1 MTAMRSG
8 INGSVPTG
16 GGQETN
22 HGRRSRRS
30 TTVMIVDDHVA
41 VRRGTELLLAGAGF
55 TVVEGTGDVERAC
68 ALAREKRP
76 AVVIVDLRLGGRSGV
91 HLAESLLREH
101 PGLGILLYTGAAD
114 AGALHQALCAPV
126 LGVLLKAATPEE
138 LIAAVEHVARGVRY
152 VDVNLRA
159 VEERPTRASRLS
171 SREREVLQLIANGLS
186 GEAVADAL
194 FLSGDTVRTH
204 VRNAVAKLGA
214 HSRAHAIAI
223 ALRSGEIGFES

>member
-1 MTAMRSG
+1 MTASSFG
-8 INGSVPTG
+8 INGSVLTG
-16 GGQETN
+16 GSQEARR
-22 HGRRSRRS
+22 GARSRRS
-30 TTVMIVDDHVA
+30 TTVMVVDDHVA
-41 VRRGTELLLAGAGF
+41 VRRGTELLLADAGF
-55 TVVEGTGDVERAC
+55 TVVEGTGDVERAR
-68 ALAREKRP
+68 ALAREKAP

-101 PGLGILLYTGAAD
+101 PSIGILLYTGAAD
-114 AGALHQALCAPV
+114 AGALHQALSAPV

-138 LIAAVEHVARGVRY
+138 LVAAVEHVARGIRY

-159 VEERPTRASRLS
+159 VEEGPPSTLRLS
-171 SREREVLQLIANGLS
+171 AREREVLQLIANGLS

-223 ALRSGEIGFES
+223 ALRTGEIGYES